1 MSRFVRIIQPWL
13 VASSRVPRSTRVDRK
28 EHLFGLRQLRRRGLV
43 VAVRRRTGVWI
54 SDEQVTRSSV
64 IAGVG

>member
-1 MSRFVRIIQPWL
+1 MSP
-13 VASSRVPRSTRVDRK
+13 RVGIFPLMSTRVDRK

-54 SDEQVTRSSV
+54 SYEQVTRSSV